1 MHRAILRPVDSQKNE
16 EKKQGGYKKWLVF
29 FPLLLL
35 LISPPLTVQ
44 TPRSQQI
51 SGETQPDRAGSQGA
65 MQEKPLAN
73 VGKRVHSA
81 VQQLQQTHA
90 SSEEDTIKAFSVFP
104 TLEPGASTVT
114 HPPTSTPTPV
124 PMHTEMISTHTPLP
138 LAIASPPSSPTST
151 PEHIPATPT
160 TPVRRDGSMQVVPAT
175 PTILVTSGTSTT
187 SAISATR
194 EQTITTSPLPTFA
207 PTYPTPTPQQLPDVG
222 FVPDPPLL
230 IPTTIQ
236 PALPPTFSGT
246 NPAQRT
252 FPMPAS
258 GEIPYIPILM
268 YHYVR
273 DVDKSVDPVGYRLSV
288 SPEQFAGHLAWLAR
302 EGYTPMRMD
311 EVAACLKGIGGCPER
326 PVALT
331 FDDGYDDAYTE
342 AFPLLRRHGFV
353 ATFYIVSSFVGHE
366 GYMRWDELQI
376 LQNAG
381 MEIGSHSVTHPDLT
395 TLAQNQ
401 VSYQVTQSAEEIKTH
416 LQIPVESF
424 CYPIGK
430 NNTSIQSIVK
440 EAGYSNAT
448 TTMQSWYQRNL
459 YALPRLRISG
469 ELSQAGFEGLVRS
482 YTSE

>member
-1 MHRAILRPVDSQKNE
+1 MHV
-16 EKKQGGYKKWLVF
+16 
-29 FPLLLL
+29 
-35 LISPPLTVQ
+35 
-44 TPRSQQI
+44 
-51 SGETQPDRAGSQGA
+51 
-65 MQEKPLAN
+65 
-73 VGKRVHSA
+73 VH
-81 VQQLQQTHA
+81 
-90 SSEEDTIKAFSVFP
+90 
-104 TLEPGASTVT
+104 
-114 HPPTSTPTPV
+114 
-124 PMHTEMISTHTPLP
+124 
-138 LAIASPPSSPTST
+138 
-151 PEHIPATPT
+151 
-160 TPVRRDGSMQVVPAT
+160 AT
-175 PTILVTSGTSTT
+175 PTISATLVPSAT

-207 PTYPTPTPQQLPDVG
+207 AAYPTATPQQLPAVG
-222 FVPDPPLL
+222 FVPDPTLL
-230 IPTTIQ
+230 IPTTVQAAI
-236 PALPPTFSGT
+236 PTSFPSM
-246 NPAQRT
+246 NPARRI
-252 FPMPAS
+252 FPTPAP

-273 DVDKSVDPVGYRLSV
+273 DVDKSVDLVGYRLSV
-288 SPEQFAGHLAWLAR
+288 SPEEFAEQLAWLAR

-311 EVAACLKGIGGCPER
+311 EVAACLKGVGGCPER

-331 FDDGYDDAYTE
+331 FDDGYEDAYTA

-395 TLAQNQ
+395 TLGQNQ
-401 VSYQVTQSAEEIKTH
+401 VYYQVTQSAEDIKTH

-430 NNTSIQSIVK
+430 NNTFVQSIVK

-482 YTSE
+482 YTSD